1 MKEFLTAVG
10 LLLLAVTKDKKRTT
24 ARSRLGQQAV
34 ARQRLQESRMLSL
47 YLNIFIL
54 EKERWKFINSL
65 FLLLFLWIRDLF
77 PNILSIPS
85 FLLSIIG
92 YHLLNR

>member
-34 ARQRLQESRMLSL
+34 GV
-47 YLNIFIL
+47 F
-54 EKERWKFINSL
+54 
-65 FLLLFLWIRDLF
+65 
-77 PNILSIPS
+77 S
-85 FLLSIIG
+85 FS
-92 YHLLNR
+92 